1 MGSIVAELAGN
12 GEADELLA
20 DHSHTLKHAA
30 GAGRLPRPA
39 TTRSGRV
46 MGRLDGRVALI
57 TGASRGF
64 GRATAVLLAR
74 EGADIVLNYRAAA
87 DEARATASEAEAA
100 GRQAVLIQADVADPQ
115 QAESLGR
122 RALDALGRVDVLVSN
137 AGVMNVSP
145 FATEDPA
152 QWQTM
157 LNVNVMGTIVLT
169 RAVLPAMI
177 ERKHGRIICLSSQLG
192 HVGGEN
198 FAVYSGT
205 KGFILAFTKSL
216 AREVGQ
222 HGITV
227 NAVCPGSILTDMN
240 RSIYPPERQKARAA
254 ELPLRR
260 LGQPSDVAEA
270 VLYLA
275 SDAGQFVTGTCLDV
289 NGGATMV

>member
-1 MGSIVAELAGN
+1 
-12 GEADELLA
+12 
-20 DHSHTLKHAA
+20 
-30 GAGRLPRPA
+30 
-39 TTRSGRV
+39 

-64 GRATAVLLAR
+64 GRATAMLLAR
-74 EGADIVLNYRAAA
+74 EGADIVLNYRAAE
-87 DEARATASEAEAA
+87 DDARATAAEVEQA
-100 GRQAVLIQADVADPQ
+100 GRRSVLIQADVADPQ
-115 QAESLGR
+115 QADSLGR
-122 RALDALGRVDVLVSN
+122 RALDEFGRVDVLVNN
-137 AGVMNVSP
+137 AGVMDVHP

-157 LNVNVMGTIVLT
+157 INVNIMGTLVLT

-177 ERKHGRIICLSSQLG
+177 ERKQGRIICLSSQLG

-205 KGFILAFTKSL
+205 KGFILALTKSL
-216 AREVGQ
+216 AREVGP

-240 RSIYPPERQKARAA
+240 VSIFPPERQKARAA

-260 LGQPSDVAEA
+260 MGETSDIAEA

-275 SDAGQFVTGTCLDV
+275 SDAGKFVTGTCLDV

>member
-1 MGSIVAELAGN
+1 
-12 GEADELLA
+12 
-20 DHSHTLKHAA
+20 
-30 GAGRLPRPA
+30 
-39 TTRSGRV
+39 

-64 GRATAVLLAR
+64 GRATAELLAR
-74 EGADIVLNYRAAA
+74 EGADIVLNYRAAE
-87 DEARATASEAEAA
+87 DDARATAAEVERA
-100 GRQAVLIQADVADPQ
+100 GRRPVLIQADVADPQ

-122 RALDALGRVDVLVSN
+122 RALDEFGRVDVLVNN
-137 AGVMNVSP
+137 AGVMDVHP

-152 QWQTM
+152 QWTTM
-157 LNVNVMGTIVLT
+157 IGVNIMGTLVLT

-177 ERKHGRIICLSSQLG
+177 ERKQGRIVCLSSQLG

-198 FAVYSGT
+198 FSVYSGT

-240 RSIYPPERQKARAA
+240 ASIFPPERQKARAA

-260 LGQPSDVAEA
+260 MGETSDIAEA

-275 SDAGQFVTGTCLDV
+275 SDAGKFVTGSCLDV